1 MVSRIILLCEKG
13 EGQGSWAVRQS
24 LVKAM
29 FLVLIWHRGVLV
41 VFEDGVLKRRS
52 ANAERRSEHIHRTV
66 TNGERIEFIYCSGP
80 RHYVVEIDH
89 FLISKLKTCCYE
101 TAICVFW
108 YGVGAIRQNHYK
120 PEQYGD
126 GTGSLRVRVFKYIEL
141 ILLANRTVRLNRNLV
156 VCYLFVVLHFQSNNE
171 YSCKHQLILLQYTR
185 LNLNHLKFKVNPSTN
200 PIHFFFEIFRSWA
213 LMNMDITGAL
223 FTLKIKYEYTKS
235 REGASDVN
243 IHWRSPITSDLGS
256 KTEIWVGNLHRLE
269 SATISTYS
277 GIWSSVILVRFKSTF
292 SNWRTGFLL
301 VGSLFHSIRTIN

>member
-101 TAICVFW
+101 TAICVFDT
-108 YGVGAIRQNHYK
+108 GS
-120 PEQYGD
+120 EQYGRI
-126 GTGSLRVRVFKYIEL
+126 TTSRSSTE
-141 ILLANRTVRLNRNLV
+141 TVRDHYGYVYSNILN
-156 VCYLFVVLHFQSNNE
+156 
-171 YSCKHQLILLQYTR
+171 
-185 LNLNHLKFKVNPSTN
+185 
-200 PIHFFFEIFRSWA
+200 
-213 LMNMDITGAL
+213 
-223 FTLKIKYEYTKS
+223 
-235 REGASDVN
+235 
-243 IHWRSPITSDLGS
+243 
-256 KTEIWVGNLHRLE
+256 
-269 SATISTYS
+269 
-277 GIWSSVILVRFKSTF
+277 
-292 SNWRTGFLL
+292 
-301 VGSLFHSIRTIN
+301 